1 MSASSMFKKL
11 MSILK
16 QDMNEFLAIFQPV
29 FGGLVDIDSNLLNT
43 SDVNDKGA
51 LQVNFSPP
59 TLPSNRSEVFYY
71 MNKQLLA
78 RYRLE
83 VLSNGNATR
92 NITVFNANF
101 GDDGAV
107 PFNITILD
115 KNPLVGTAA
124 EFFKNSVIDGQF
136 VGDTGSAFLN
146 RLAQE
151 AVSNGVPLTDV
162 FSVTAGN
169 VHLKV

>member
-1 MSASSMFKKL
+1 MIA
-11 MSILK
+11 
-16 QDMNEFLAIFQPV
+16 FLFLVFLLEPV
-29 FGGLVDIDSNLLNT
+29 FGGLLDVNSNLLNA
-43 SDVNDKGA
+43 SAVNDKGA

-59 TLPSNRSEVFYY
+59 TLPSNRSILFNY
-71 MNKQLLA
+71 MNNQLLA
-78 RYRLE
+78 RYQLE

-92 NITVFNANF
+92 NSTVFNASS
-101 GDDGAV
+101 GDDG
-107 PFNITILD
+107 PFDITILY
-115 KNPLVGTAA
+115 KNPLVDTAA

-169 VHLKV
+169 VQLKV